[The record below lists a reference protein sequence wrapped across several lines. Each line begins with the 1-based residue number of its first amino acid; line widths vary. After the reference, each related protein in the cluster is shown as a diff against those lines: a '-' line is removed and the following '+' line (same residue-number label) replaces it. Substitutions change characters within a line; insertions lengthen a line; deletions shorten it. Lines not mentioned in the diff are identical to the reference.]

1 MSAGSFS
8 ASENTPTQR
17 KRRVPPA
24 NGRVWVP
31 GQSGNPGGRPK
42 QVAEVVELAR
52 QNSQMAVRRLAQ
64 IATANKTPAV
74 AAVMACNSILD
85 RAWGKPIQPNIHAI
99 STHKAAPID
108 LDALTDEQRDT
119 LADILL
125 LTNDQVED
133 GPVID
138 AEPEAE

>member
-1 MSAGSFS
+1 MSASQ
-8 ASENTPTQR
+8 NTGLQ
-17 KRRVPPA
+17 KRGNGKPP
-24 NGRVWVP
+24 VSPVQWKP

-52 QNSQMAVRRLAQ
+52 QQSPMAVRRLAQ
-64 IATANKTPAV
+64 IAMGKKTPAV

-99 STHKAAPID
+99 STPTTKPID
-108 LDALTDEQRDT
+108 LDALTDDQRET

-125 LTNDQVED
+125 LTDQTVDERA
-133 GPVID
+133 PVID
-138 AEPEAE
+138 AEPETE